1 MTPTSAAEP
10 ERIARAP
17 GKAVVLGE
25 YAVLAGAPALVLA
38 VDRYARASIR
48 SCSGGTSSLETRF
61 PERRRVEAQTGSE
74 TGVELVDLV
83 RRALGG
89 ERSAWRASLDSAD
102 FYLAGRKL
110 GLGSSAAAL
119 VAFAGAWSAWARR
132 PRPTLGEAIEL
143 HRRFQGGAGSGLD
156 VAASLV
162 GGAIEFR
169 LDADREPHVGSVQL
183 PNSVGFAGIFAGR
196 SASTPVLLARYHE
209 WRAEKPKEAADRQ
222 RTMERI
228 AEFGCA
234 AAGRGESEEFLR
246 AVDQYGREL
255 EALGRAIGAEIVTA
269 EHRALTETAR
279 RFGVI
284 YKVSG
289 AGGGD
294 LGLGL
299 GADPD
304 ALAAFRRAAQEQGF
318 AAVDLGVD
326 RQGLVIE
333 ERRQ

>member
-1 MTPTSAAEP
+1 MTAAVDIMP
-10 ERIARAP
+10 EHVARAP

-25 YAVLAGAPALVLA
+25 YAVLQGAPALVLA
-38 VDRYARASIR
+38 VDRYCTASIR
-48 SCSGGTSSLETRF
+48 SVHGATSSIETRF
-61 PERRRVEAQTGSE
+61 PDPVRRTVPTGDD
-74 TGVELVDLV
+74 TGIALVDLV

-89 ERSAWRASLDSAD
+89 ERSAWHALLDSSE
-102 FYLAGRKL
+102 FFLAGRKL

-119 VAFAGAWSAWARR
+119 VAFAGAWAAWAGL
-132 PRPTLGEAIEL
+132 PRPTLEQAIEL

-156 VAASLV
+156 VAASLT
-162 GGAIEFR
+162 GGVIEFR
-169 LDADREPHVGSVQL
+169 IDGRVPYVGSVQL
-183 PNSVGFAGIFAGR
+183 PKGVGFAGIFAGR
-196 SASTPVLLARYHE
+196 SAATPDLLARYHA
-209 WRAEKPKEAADRQ
+209 WRAEKPGEAADRQ

-228 AEFGCA
+228 AVSGCA
-234 AAGRGESEEFLR
+234 AARRGESEEFLH
-246 AVDQYGREL
+246 AVEMYGREL

-269 EHRALTETAR
+269 EHRTLAETAR

-299 GADPD
+299 GTDAD
-304 ALAAFRRAAQEQGF
+304 ALAAFRRAAEAQGF

-333 ERRQ
+333 ERR

>member
-1 MTPTSAAEP
+1 MSRTPAV
-10 ERIARAP
+10 EREYVARAP

-38 VDRYARASIR
+38 VDRYCTASIR
-48 SCSGGTSSLETRF
+48 AASAPMSSIETRF
-61 PERRRVEAQTGSE
+61 PEPRRAEAPLGADTGI
-74 TGVELVDLV
+74 ELVDLV
-83 RRALGG
+83 RRGLGG
-89 ERSAWRASLDSAD
+89 ERSAWAASLDSSD
-102 FYLAGRKL
+102 FYAAGRKL

-119 VAFAGAWSAWARR
+119 VAFAGAWAAWAGL
-132 PRPTLGEAIEL
+132 PEPTLAQAVEL
-143 HRRFQGGAGSGLD
+143 HRRFQRGAGSGLD
-156 VAASLV
+156 VAASIV

-169 LDADREPHVGSVQL
+169 LDSERVPHVGSVQL

-196 SASTPVLLARYHE
+196 SASTPNLLARYHE
-209 WRAEKPKEAADRQ
+209 WRAARPKEAAERQ

-228 AEFGCA
+228 AKSGCA

-246 AVDQYGREL
+246 AVDLYGREL
-255 EALGRAIGAEIVTA
+255 EALGHAIGAEIVTA
-269 EHRALTETAR
+269 EHRALAATAR
-279 RFGVI
+279 RYGVI

-299 GADPD
+299 GVEPD
-304 ALAAFRRAAQEQGF
+304 ALAAFRRAAEEQGF

>member
-1 MTPTSAAEP
+1 GSGRARGDDDRPRPRSRDAPDRRMTESRSAGP
-10 ERIARAP
+10 KRIARAP

-48 SCSGGTSSLETRF
+48 SRSGGTSGLETRL
-61 PERRRVEAQTGSE
+61 PERRRIEAPIGAD

-89 ERSAWRASLDSAD
+89 ERSAWRASLDSSE

-119 VAFAGAWSAWARR
+119 VAFAGAWSAWAGL

-143 HRRFQGGAGSGLD
+143 HRRFQRGAGSGLD

-169 LDADREPHVGSVQL
+169 LDTGREPRVGSVQL
-183 PNSVGFAGIFAGR
+183 PKGVGFAGIFAGR
-196 SASTPVLLARYHE
+196 SASTPALLARYHE
-209 WRAEKPKEAADRQ
+209 WRAEKPREAADRQ
-222 RTMERI
+222 RAMERI
-228 AEFGCA
+228 AESGCA
-234 AAGRGESEEFLR
+234 AAGRGESEEFLH
-246 AVDQYGREL
+246 AVDRYGREL
-255 EALGRAIGAEIVTA
+255 AALGHAIGAEIVTA
-269 EHRALTETAR
+269 EHRALAETAR

-294 LGLGL
+294 LGLG
-299 GADPD
+299 
-304 ALAAFRRAAQEQGF
+304 
-318 AAVDLGVD
+318 
-326 RQGLVIE
+326 
-333 ERRQ
+333 

>member
-1 MTPTSAAEP
+1 MTRPAEAG
-10 ERIARAP
+10 IAYTARAP

-25 YAVLAGAPALVLA
+25 YAVLVGAPALVLA
-38 VDRYARASIR
+38 VDRRCTASIR
-48 SCSGGTSSLETRF
+48 SQPGDTSRLETRF
-61 PERRRVEAQTGSE
+61 PERAVVDAPLGGDTGIA
-74 TGVELVDLV
+74 LVDLV
-83 RRALGG
+83 RAACGG
-89 ERSAWRASLDSAD
+89 ERSAWRASLDSSA
-102 FYLAGRKL
+102 FYLGPRKL

-119 VAFAGAWSAWARR
+119 VAFLGAWSAWAGL
-132 PRPTLGEAIEL
+132 PRPSLAEAIEL

-156 VAASLV
+156 VAAAV
-162 GGAIEFR
+162 AGGAIEFR
-169 LDADREPHVGSVQL
+169 LDADRMPYVGSVQL

-196 SASTPVLLARYHE
+196 SASTPDLLARYHG

-228 AEFGCA
+228 AESGCA
-234 AAGRGESEEFLR
+234 AAGRGESEEFLH
-246 AVDQYGREL
+246 AVDLYGREL
-255 EALGRAIGAEIVTA
+255 EALGHAIGAEIVTA

-299 GADPD
+299 AVDQE
-304 ALAAFRRAAQEQGF
+304 ALGAFRRAAEAQGF

-326 RQGLVIE
+326 QQGLVIE